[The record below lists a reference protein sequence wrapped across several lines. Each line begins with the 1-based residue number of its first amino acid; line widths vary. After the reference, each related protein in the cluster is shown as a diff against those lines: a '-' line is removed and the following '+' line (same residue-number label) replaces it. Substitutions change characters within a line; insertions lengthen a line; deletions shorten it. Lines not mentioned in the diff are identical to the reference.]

1 MKSFEGQLVEIFK
14 QLENVKTLQKYG
26 NAFPMY
32 GTGYVIYSQLGYLLK
47 KICLKRPGIINVLCK
62 QAMTDWI
69 NKWSYIV

>member
-32 GTGYVIYSQLGYLLK
+32 GTGHVIYSQLGYLLK
-47 KICLKRPGIINVLCK
+47 KDLFEKTR
-62 QAMTDWI
+62 DH
-69 NKWSYIV
+69 